1 MLKTSEGKHGP
12 LLPQDSCNCGI
23 EAPLNLCF
31 NFGGCF
37 LAGDVRSNEQMGLTS
52 IHTLFVR
59 EHNRIAKILKGLN
72 SHWNGERVYQETR
85 KIVGAVLQKITYED
99 FLPIVI
105 GRNALPKY
113 KGYDNKINPSI
124 SNAFATAAFR
134 FGHSLIR
141 QKFDILDKGFNPIGD
156 PLPLRQLFFNN
167 TFINKFGIAPL
178 LLGLLGN
185 ESQKVDN
192 EIAAGLLE
200 NLFERKNSPGLNLA
214 ALNIQ
219 RGRDHGLP
227 GYNAY
232 RRFCGLKDAR
242 SFFDTRNEIKN
253 PNLRKKFQEIYGHPD
268 FADLW
273 PAGIAETPVKGGL
286 VGRTFQC
293 ILRDQFTRSRDG
305 DRFYYLNPGV
315 FPPKQQQE
323 IGKASLSRILCDNL
337 GNKIVSVQI
346 DAFEINSRRVLC
358 PRIEGMKF
366 HLWKG
371 KYLKLKVVAIPLND
385 FYIYDCILS
394 RTNIRTLY
402 HACKCSGSSLK
413 DTCKKLSLCS
423 CLYAKNVNNYATS
436 Y

>member
-1 MLKTSEGKHGP
+1 MLKTSGSKDAP
-12 LLPQDSCNCGI
+12 LLPEDSCNCGI

-31 NFGGCF
+31 EFGGCF
-37 LAGDVRSNEQMGLTS
+37 LAGDVRSNEQMGLAS

-72 SHWNGERVYQETR
+72 PHWNGERVYQETR

-99 FLPIVI
+99 FLPTVI
-105 GRNALPKY
+105 GPNALPKY
-113 KGYDNKINPSI
+113 KGYDDKTNPGI

-141 QKFDILDKGFNPIGD
+141 QKFDILDKDFNPIAD

-167 TFINKFGIAPL
+167 TFINKFGIEPL

-185 ESQKVDN
+185 ESQKVDS
-192 EIAAGLLE
+192 EIAAGLLN
-200 NLFERKNSPGLNLA
+200 NLFERENSPGLNLA

-242 SFFDTRNEIKN
+242 SFFDIPRDQMPLAQIVKFAKIYNDD
-253 PNLRKKFQEIYGHPD
+253 PNT
-268 FADLW
+268 ADLW

-305 DRFYYLNPGV
+305 DRFYYKNPGV
-315 FPPKQQQE
+315 FSPKQQQE

-337 GNKIVSVQI
+337 GKIERVQI
-346 DAFEINSRRVLC
+346 DAFRTNSKRVSCKSIKKIKKMNLD
-358 PRIEGMKF
+358 E
-366 HLWKG
+366 WKG
-371 KYLKLKVVAIPLND
+371 KYLKLKVVAIPLKN
-385 FYIYDCILS
+385 FYIY
-394 RTNIRTLY
+394 TT
-402 HACKCSGSSLK
+402 GP
-413 DTCKKLSLCS
+413 
-423 CLYAKNVNNYATS
+423 
-436 Y
+436 